1 MRKLIVQIVILF
13 SVTQLI
19 SQTVYSG
26 LSVPYDPFNPCSG
39 ANITYGTTAYFN
51 QPNQVASD
59 FGPRYVKRK
68 NKPDTSYDRHG
79 GIDYNALVS
88 ETVIFL
94 ISKHSKEC
102 PMP

>member
-26 LSVPYDPFNPCSG
+26 LNVPYDPCNPCSG
-39 ANITYGTTAYFN
+39 ANINYGATAYFN

-68 NKPDTSYDRHG
+68 NKSDTPYDWHG
-79 GIDYNALVS
+79 GVEYNTLFS
-88 ETVIFL
+88 ESIIF
-94 ISKHSKEC
+94 
-102 PMP
+102 